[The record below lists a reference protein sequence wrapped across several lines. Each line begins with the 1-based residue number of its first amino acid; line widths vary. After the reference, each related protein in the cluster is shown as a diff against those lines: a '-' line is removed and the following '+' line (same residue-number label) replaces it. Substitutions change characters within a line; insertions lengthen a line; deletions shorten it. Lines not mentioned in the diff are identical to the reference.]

1 MVKNENLIIYL
12 SSSLRT
18 ALFFEK
24 ESKTFKTHTH
34 RLYNIIQQLLHEE
47 NDDITIDINN
57 NYLFINNERV
67 EISLEIMGVYRILVN
82 DLSLRGIGKIIFR
95 QGLLEEELK
104 NFAFIV
110 GRSKPL
116 YTNTFDGIFEKIR
129 EEGIS
134 NITIGELEEFESVK
148 EAKETSLRK
157 EAIKNFLNGIFYLKE
172 SAYNTILGTSVKLGQ
187 AKKIIRGFIDLIT
200 EDEDFIIGLTTI
212 KNIGSYTLNH
222 SVNVSILSIAMGLKL
237 NLQRKDVIELG
248 IAGLFHDI
256 GKIEIP
262 ETIIDKP
269 GPLTPTEY
277 SEIKKHPHLGVEK
290 LILIKHMQNIPAFAI
305 RGILEH
311 HIDYDGSGYPPLNI
325 ETPSLFARIIR
336 VVDTYDAM
344 TTPRVYQD
352 ARSPFEA
359 IQFISQN
366 KEKKFDP
373 KIVDRFIELVG
384 IFPPGTIVEIDTG
397 EVGIVYNRN
406 TVILIGKQS
415 KKINVEKLGRK
426 IQRVLTPEEAGLDPS
441 SVFIALGLKS

>member
-1 MVKNENLIIYL
+1 MVKNENFIIYL

-24 ESKTFKTHTH
+24 ESKTFKTHIY
-34 RLYNIIQQLLHEE
+34 RLYDVIQHLFQEE
-47 NDDITIDINN
+47 NDDITMNINN
-57 NYLFINNERV
+57 NYLFINDERV
-67 EISLEIMGVYRILVN
+67 EISLGIMGVYRTLVN
-82 DLSLRGIGKIIFR
+82 HLSLRGIGKIIFR
-95 QGLLEEELK
+95 QALLEEELK
-104 NFAFIV
+104 NFIFIL

-116 YTNTFDGIFEKIR
+116 YTNTFNTIFDKIS
-129 EEGIS
+129 EGGIS

-172 SAYNTILGTSVKLGQ
+172 SAYNTLLGTSVKLGQ

-200 EDEDFIIGLTTI
+200 EDEDFLIGLTTI

-237 NLQRKDVIELG
+237 NLQRKDIIELG

-256 GKIEIP
+256 GKIGIS

-277 SEIKKHPHLGVEK
+277 GEIKKHPHLGVEK

-311 HIDYDGSGYPPLNI
+311 HIDYDGSGYPLLNI

-344 TTPRVYQD
+344 TTSRVYQD
-352 ARSPFEA
+352 ARSPFET
-359 IQFISQN
+359 IQLITQN
-366 KEKKFDP
+366 KDKNFDP
-373 KIVDRFIELVG
+373 NIVDRFIELVG

-397 EVGIVYNRN
+397 EVGIVYNKN

-415 KKINVEKLGRK
+415 TKINVEKLNRK
-426 IQRVLTPEEAGLDPS
+426 IQRVLTPKEAGLDPS